1 MEFEGENNYLPG
13 AASLIDQLDSKI
25 LIVLHDGRYLIGKL
39 RSFDQYMN
47 LIIDETHERVT
58 VEGLLI
64 VYKFYF

>member
-64 VYKFYF
+64 IYKFYF